1 MGRIVED
8 SSTPVCFIYHQGWQG
23 LIYGNIALKVRKHRI
38 QGEKNGLALLTPAE
52 NYITQFNPARAGR
65 APRAPPTGL
74 AGLIILPQISSTG
87 MPETPGEPGGSVRPW

>member
-23 LIYGNIALKVRKHRI
+23 LIYGDIALKVRKHRI

-52 NYITQFNPARAGR
+52 NYIPQFNPARAGR
-65 APRAPPTGL
+65 APRAIANNTAV
-74 AGLIILPQISSTG
+74 AGRHVNHR
-87 MPETPGEPGGSVRPW
+87 GSCAGALD